1 MVPVAAAFFAR
12 AFVDIKE
19 SEYDKIVDVDQK
31 GQYFLVQAA
40 ARSMIRGG
48 RDGKVVTVASVAY
61 RGEDMPKLAMMTAYN
76 SAKAGVVGMTRGIA
90 KELKQYGINVNCVAP
105 GGMVTPGAIFNN
117 AATAALYGAEW
128 THYVTEYGSS
138 VPVASNP
145 DEIARM
151 ILTMCTP
158 MSDFMYGQLIEVDGG
173 VKQSNAAQVIDAG
186 ADVLVMGTGLFR
198 ADDPKAVVKTLSVA
212 KQQMVEITKALS
224 HENTRLLILDE
235 PSAVLTD
242 TEIDDLFVFIRQLKK
257 TGVGIIYISH
267 RLDEIFGL
275 CSNVSV
281 LRDGCHIDTIPVASV
296 DRQGLINMMVGREM
310 GQEYPKEVGNVGG
323 TILEVKNL
331 SRGILQDIS
340 FEVKSGEVFGI
351 SGLVGAGRT
360 ELARAIL
367 GIDKPESGEV
377 YVRGKKVHYRTFADA
392 IRDGLGLIPEDRKL
406 QGLVQIMSVKRNTT
420 LVNMKRVLRAGVIS
434 SSLEEK
440 LSKEYADKLHVV
452 TPSMETE
459 VQYLSGGNQ
468 QKVVIAKWLFQNS
481 EILFLDEPTRGIDVG
496 AKAEIYRLINRMA
509 KEGKTIIMISSEMPE
524 LLGMCDRI
532 MVMHEGHKMGELNAA
547 EATQEKIMALCS

>member
-1 MVPVAAAFFAR
+1 MDNNYILTLKNITKEFPGVKALDDVTINIERGTIHGLVGENGAGKSTL
-12 AFVDIKE
+12 IKVLAGI
-19 SEYDKIVDVDQK
+19 YQPNK
-31 GQYFLVQAA
+31 GEIIL
-40 ARSMIRGG
+40 
-48 RDGKVVTVASVAY
+48 DGKPCRFNSPIEARRAGISVVHQ
-61 RGEDMPKLAMMTAYN
+61 EIKLA
-76 SAKAGVVGMTRGIA
+76 
-90 KELKQYGINVNCVAP
+90 EP
-105 GGMVTPGAIFNN
+105 
-117 AATAALYGAEW
+117 
-128 THYVTEYGSS
+128 
-138 VPVASNP
+138 
-145 DEIARM
+145 
-151 ILTMCTP
+151 
-158 MSDFMYGQLIEVDGG
+158 
-173 VKQSNAAQVIDAG
+173 
-186 ADVLVMGTGLFR
+186 
-198 ADDPKAVVKTLSVA
+198 LSVA
-212 KQQMVEITKALS
+212 ENMFLGNVQLKNGLVDWKGMRRRAREIVEDLGMDIDINAQVSSLTVAKKQIVEIMHAINNNS
-224 HENTRLLILDE
+224 RILIMDE

-242 TEIDDLFVFIRQLKK
+242 RELEVMFRIVKQLRDEGI
-257 TGVGIIYISH
+257 TIIYISH

-452 TPSMETE
+452 APSMETE

-547 EATQEKIMALCS
+547 EATQAKIMALCS

>member
-1 MVPVAAAFFAR
+1 MDNNYILTLKNITKEFPGVKALDDVTINIERGTIHGLVGENGAGKSTL
-12 AFVDIKE
+12 IKVLAGI
-19 SEYDKIVDVDQK
+19 YRPNK
-31 GQYFLVQAA
+31 GEIIL
-40 ARSMIRGG
+40 
-48 RDGKVVTVASVAY
+48 DGKPCRFNSPIEARRAGISVVHQ
-61 RGEDMPKLAMMTAYN
+61 EIKLA
-76 SAKAGVVGMTRGIA
+76 
-90 KELKQYGINVNCVAP
+90 EP
-105 GGMVTPGAIFNN
+105 
-117 AATAALYGAEW
+117 
-128 THYVTEYGSS
+128 
-138 VPVASNP
+138 
-145 DEIARM
+145 
-151 ILTMCTP
+151 
-158 MSDFMYGQLIEVDGG
+158 
-173 VKQSNAAQVIDAG
+173 
-186 ADVLVMGTGLFR
+186 
-198 ADDPKAVVKTLSVA
+198 LSVA
-212 KQQMVEITKALS
+212 ENMFLGNVQLKNGLVDWKGMRRRAREIVEDLGMDIDIKAQVSSLTVAKKQIVEIMHAINNNS
-224 HENTRLLILDE
+224 RILIMDE

-242 TEIDDLFVFIRQLKK
+242 RELEVMFRIVKQLRDKGI
-257 TGVGIIYISH
+257 TIIYISH

-281 LRDGCHIDTIPVASV
+281 LRDGRHIDTIPVASV

-331 SRGILQDIS
+331 SRGILRDIS

-440 LSKEYADKLHVV
+440 LSKEYANKLHVV

-547 EATQEKIMALCS
+547 EATQAKIMALCS

>member
-1 MVPVAAAFFAR
+1 MDNNYILTLKNITKEFPGVKALDDVTINIERGTIHGLVGENGAGKSTL
-12 AFVDIKE
+12 IKVLAGI
-19 SEYDKIVDVDQK
+19 YQPNK
-31 GQYFLVQAA
+31 GEIIL
-40 ARSMIRGG
+40 
-48 RDGKVVTVASVAY
+48 DGKPCRFNSPIEARRAGISVVHQ
-61 RGEDMPKLAMMTAYN
+61 EIKLA
-76 SAKAGVVGMTRGIA
+76 
-90 KELKQYGINVNCVAP
+90 EP
-105 GGMVTPGAIFNN
+105 
-117 AATAALYGAEW
+117 
-128 THYVTEYGSS
+128 
-138 VPVASNP
+138 
-145 DEIARM
+145 
-151 ILTMCTP
+151 
-158 MSDFMYGQLIEVDGG
+158 
-173 VKQSNAAQVIDAG
+173 
-186 ADVLVMGTGLFR
+186 
-198 ADDPKAVVKTLSVA
+198 LSVA
-212 KQQMVEITKALS
+212 ENMFLGNVQLKNGLVDWKGMRRRAREIVEDLGMDIDINAQVSSLTVAKKQIVEIMHAINNNS
-224 HENTRLLILDE
+224 RILIMDE

-242 TEIDDLFVFIRQLKK
+242 RELEVMFRIVKQLRDEGI
-257 TGVGIIYISH
+257 TIIYISH

-468 QKVVIAKWLFQNS
+468 QKVVIAKWLVQNS

-547 EATQEKIMALCS
+547 EATQAKIMALCS

>member
-1 MVPVAAAFFAR
+1 MDNNYILTLKNITKEFPGVKALDDVTINIERGTIHGLVGENGAGKSTL
-12 AFVDIKE
+12 IKVLAGI
-19 SEYDKIVDVDQK
+19 YQPNK
-31 GQYFLVQAA
+31 GEIIL
-40 ARSMIRGG
+40 
-48 RDGKVVTVASVAY
+48 DGKPCRFNSPIEARRAGISVVHQ
-61 RGEDMPKLAMMTAYN
+61 EIKLA
-76 SAKAGVVGMTRGIA
+76 
-90 KELKQYGINVNCVAP
+90 EP
-105 GGMVTPGAIFNN
+105 
-117 AATAALYGAEW
+117 
-128 THYVTEYGSS
+128 
-138 VPVASNP
+138 
-145 DEIARM
+145 
-151 ILTMCTP
+151 
-158 MSDFMYGQLIEVDGG
+158 
-173 VKQSNAAQVIDAG
+173 
-186 ADVLVMGTGLFR
+186 
-198 ADDPKAVVKTLSVA
+198 LSVA
-212 KQQMVEITKALS
+212 ENMFLGNVQLKNGLVDWKGMRRRAREIVEDLGMDIDINAQVSSLTVAKKQIVEIMHAINNNS
-224 HENTRLLILDE
+224 RILIMDE

-242 TEIDDLFVFIRQLKK
+242 RELEVMFRIVKQLRDKGI
-257 TGVGIIYISH
+257 TIIYISH

-340 FEVKSGEVFGI
+340 FEVNSGEVFGI

-547 EATQEKIMALCS
+547 EATQAKIMALMIQTTV

>member
-1 MVPVAAAFFAR
+1 MDNNYILTLKNITKEFPGVKALDDVTINIERGTIHGLVGENGAGKSTL
-12 AFVDIKE
+12 IKVLAGI
-19 SEYDKIVDVDQK
+19 YQPNK
-31 GQYFLVQAA
+31 GEIIL
-40 ARSMIRGG
+40 
-48 RDGKVVTVASVAY
+48 DGKPCRFNSPIEARRAGISVVHQ
-61 RGEDMPKLAMMTAYN
+61 EIKLA
-76 SAKAGVVGMTRGIA
+76 
-90 KELKQYGINVNCVAP
+90 EP
-105 GGMVTPGAIFNN
+105 
-117 AATAALYGAEW
+117 
-128 THYVTEYGSS
+128 
-138 VPVASNP
+138 
-145 DEIARM
+145 
-151 ILTMCTP
+151 
-158 MSDFMYGQLIEVDGG
+158 
-173 VKQSNAAQVIDAG
+173 
-186 ADVLVMGTGLFR
+186 
-198 ADDPKAVVKTLSVA
+198 LSVA
-212 KQQMVEITKALS
+212 ENMFLGNVQLKNSLVDWKGMRRRAREIVEDLGMDIDINAQVSSLTVAKKQIVEIMHAINNNS
-224 HENTRLLILDE
+224 RILIMDE

-242 TEIDDLFVFIRQLKK
+242 RELEVMFRIVKQLRDEGI
-257 TGVGIIYISH
+257 TIIYISH

-281 LRDGCHIDTIPVASV
+281 LRDGRHIDTIPVASI

-547 EATQEKIMALCS
+547 EATQAKIMALCS

>member
-1 MVPVAAAFFAR
+1 MDNNYILTLKNITKEFPGVKALDDVTINIERGTIHGLVGENGAGKSTL
-12 AFVDIKE
+12 IKILAGI
-19 SEYDKIVDVDQK
+19 YQPNK
-31 GQYFLVQAA
+31 GEIIL
-40 ARSMIRGG
+40 
-48 RDGKVVTVASVAY
+48 DGKPCRFNSPIEARRAGISVVHQ
-61 RGEDMPKLAMMTAYN
+61 EIKLA
-76 SAKAGVVGMTRGIA
+76 
-90 KELKQYGINVNCVAP
+90 EP
-105 GGMVTPGAIFNN
+105 
-117 AATAALYGAEW
+117 
-128 THYVTEYGSS
+128 
-138 VPVASNP
+138 
-145 DEIARM
+145 
-151 ILTMCTP
+151 
-158 MSDFMYGQLIEVDGG
+158 
-173 VKQSNAAQVIDAG
+173 
-186 ADVLVMGTGLFR
+186 
-198 ADDPKAVVKTLSVA
+198 LSVA
-212 KQQMVEITKALS
+212 ENMFLGNVQLKNGLVDWKGMRRRAREIVEDLGMDIDINAQVSSLTVAKKQIVEIMHAINNNS
-224 HENTRLLILDE
+224 RILIMDE

-242 TEIDDLFVFIRQLKK
+242 RELEVMFRIVKQLRDEGI
-257 TGVGIIYISH
+257 TIIYISH

-496 AKAEIYRLINRMA
+496 AKVEIYRLINRMA

-524 LLGMCDRI
+524 LLGLCDRI

>member
-1 MVPVAAAFFAR
+1 MDNNYILTLKNITKEFPGVKALDDVTINIERGTIHGLVGENGAGKSTL
-12 AFVDIKE
+12 IKVLAGI
-19 SEYDKIVDVDQK
+19 YQPNK
-31 GQYFLVQAA
+31 GEIIL
-40 ARSMIRGG
+40 
-48 RDGKVVTVASVAY
+48 DGKPCRFNSPIEARRAGISVVHQ
-61 RGEDMPKLAMMTAYN
+61 EIKLA
-76 SAKAGVVGMTRGIA
+76 
-90 KELKQYGINVNCVAP
+90 EP
-105 GGMVTPGAIFNN
+105 
-117 AATAALYGAEW
+117 
-128 THYVTEYGSS
+128 
-138 VPVASNP
+138 
-145 DEIARM
+145 
-151 ILTMCTP
+151 
-158 MSDFMYGQLIEVDGG
+158 
-173 VKQSNAAQVIDAG
+173 
-186 ADVLVMGTGLFR
+186 
-198 ADDPKAVVKTLSVA
+198 LSVA
-212 KQQMVEITKALS
+212 ENMFLGNVQLKNGLVDWKGMRRRAREIVEDLGMDIDINAQVSSLTVAKKQIVEIMHAINNNS
-224 HENTRLLILDE
+224 RILIMDE

-242 TEIDDLFVFIRQLKK
+242 RELEVMFRIVKQLRDKGI
-257 TGVGIIYISH
+257 TIIYISH

-275 CSNVSV
+275 CSNVRV
-281 LRDGCHIDTIPVASV
+281 LRDGRHIDTIPVASV

-331 SRGILQDIS
+331 SRGILRDIS

-440 LSKEYADKLHVV
+440 LSKEYANKLHVV

-547 EATQEKIMALCS
+547 EATQAKIMALCS

>member
-1 MVPVAAAFFAR
+1 MDNNYILTLKNITKEFPGVKALDDVTINIERGTIHGLVGENGAGKSTL
-12 AFVDIKE
+12 IKVLAGI
-19 SEYDKIVDVDQK
+19 YQPNK
-31 GQYFLVQAA
+31 GEIIL
-40 ARSMIRGG
+40 
-48 RDGKVVTVASVAY
+48 DGKPCRFNSPIEARRAGISVVHQ
-61 RGEDMPKLAMMTAYN
+61 EIKLA
-76 SAKAGVVGMTRGIA
+76 
-90 KELKQYGINVNCVAP
+90 
-105 GGMVTPGAIFNN
+105 
-117 AATAALYGAEW
+117 
-128 THYVTEYGSS
+128 
-138 VPVASNP
+138 
-145 DEIARM
+145 
-151 ILTMCTP
+151 
-158 MSDFMYGQLIEVDGG
+158 
-173 VKQSNAAQVIDAG
+173 
-186 ADVLVMGTGLFR
+186 
-198 ADDPKAVVKTLSVA
+198 DPLSVA
-212 KQQMVEITKALS
+212 ENMFLGNVQLKNGLVDWKGMRRRAREIVEDLGMDIDINAQVSSLTVAKKQIVEIMHAINNNS
-224 HENTRLLILDE
+224 RILIMDE

-242 TEIDDLFVFIRQLKK
+242 RELEVMFRIVKQLRDEGI
-257 TGVGIIYISH
+257 TIIYISH

-547 EATQEKIMALCS
+547 EATQAKIMALCS

>member
-1 MVPVAAAFFAR
+1 MDNNYILTLKNITKEFPGVKALDDVTINIERGTIHGLVGENGAGKSTL
-12 AFVDIKE
+12 IKVLAGI
-19 SEYDKIVDVDQK
+19 YQPNK
-31 GQYFLVQAA
+31 GEIIL
-40 ARSMIRGG
+40 
-48 RDGKVVTVASVAY
+48 DGKPCRFNSPIEARRAGISVVHQ
-61 RGEDMPKLAMMTAYN
+61 EIKLA
-76 SAKAGVVGMTRGIA
+76 
-90 KELKQYGINVNCVAP
+90 EP
-105 GGMVTPGAIFNN
+105 
-117 AATAALYGAEW
+117 
-128 THYVTEYGSS
+128 
-138 VPVASNP
+138 
-145 DEIARM
+145 
-151 ILTMCTP
+151 
-158 MSDFMYGQLIEVDGG
+158 
-173 VKQSNAAQVIDAG
+173 
-186 ADVLVMGTGLFR
+186 
-198 ADDPKAVVKTLSVA
+198 LSVA
-212 KQQMVEITKALS
+212 ENMFLGNVQLKNGLVDWKGMRRRAREIVEDLGMDIDINAQVSSLTVAKKQIVEIMHAINNNS
-224 HENTRLLILDE
+224 RILIMDE

-242 TEIDDLFVFIRQLKK
+242 RELEVMFRIVKQLRDEGI
-257 TGVGIIYISH
+257 TIIYISH

-331 SRGILQDIS
+331 SRGILRDIS

-440 LSKEYADKLHVV
+440 LSKEYANKLHVV

-547 EATQEKIMALCS
+547 EATQAKIMALCS

>member
-1 MVPVAAAFFAR
+1 MDNNYILTLKNITKEFPGVKALDDVTINIERGTIHGLVGENGAGKSTL
-12 AFVDIKE
+12 IKILAGI
-19 SEYDKIVDVDQK
+19 YQPNK
-31 GQYFLVQAA
+31 GEIIL
-40 ARSMIRGG
+40 
-48 RDGKVVTVASVAY
+48 DGKPCRFNSPIEARRAGISVVHQ
-61 RGEDMPKLAMMTAYN
+61 EIKLA
-76 SAKAGVVGMTRGIA
+76 
-90 KELKQYGINVNCVAP
+90 EP
-105 GGMVTPGAIFNN
+105 
-117 AATAALYGAEW
+117 
-128 THYVTEYGSS
+128 
-138 VPVASNP
+138 
-145 DEIARM
+145 
-151 ILTMCTP
+151 
-158 MSDFMYGQLIEVDGG
+158 
-173 VKQSNAAQVIDAG
+173 
-186 ADVLVMGTGLFR
+186 
-198 ADDPKAVVKTLSVA
+198 LSVA
-212 KQQMVEITKALS
+212 ENMFLGNVQLKNGLVDWKGMRRRAREIVEDLGMDIDINAQVSSLTVAKKQIVEIMHAINNNS
-224 HENTRLLILDE
+224 RILIMDE

-242 TEIDDLFVFIRQLKK
+242 RELEVMFRIVKQLRDKGI
-257 TGVGIIYISH
+257 TIIYISH

-524 LLGMCDRI
+524 LLGLCDRI

>member
-1 MVPVAAAFFAR
+1 MDNNYILTLKNITKEFPGVKALDDVTINIERGTIHGLVGENGAGKSTL
-12 AFVDIKE
+12 IKILAGI
-19 SEYDKIVDVDQK
+19 YQPNK
-31 GQYFLVQAA
+31 GEIIL
-40 ARSMIRGG
+40 
-48 RDGKVVTVASVAY
+48 DGKPCRFNSPIEARRAGISVVHQ
-61 RGEDMPKLAMMTAYN
+61 EIKLA
-76 SAKAGVVGMTRGIA
+76 
-90 KELKQYGINVNCVAP
+90 EP
-105 GGMVTPGAIFNN
+105 
-117 AATAALYGAEW
+117 
-128 THYVTEYGSS
+128 
-138 VPVASNP
+138 
-145 DEIARM
+145 
-151 ILTMCTP
+151 
-158 MSDFMYGQLIEVDGG
+158 
-173 VKQSNAAQVIDAG
+173 
-186 ADVLVMGTGLFR
+186 
-198 ADDPKAVVKTLSVA
+198 LSVA
-212 KQQMVEITKALS
+212 ENMFLGNVQLKNGLVDWKGMRRRAREIVEDLGMDIDINAQVSSLTVAKKQIVEIMHAINNNS
-224 HENTRLLILDE
+224 RILIMDE

-242 TEIDDLFVFIRQLKK
+242 RELEVMFRIVKQLRDEGI
-257 TGVGIIYISH
+257 TIIYISH

-496 AKAEIYRLINRMA
+496 AKVEIYRLINRMA

>member
-1 MVPVAAAFFAR
+1 MDNNYILTLKNITKEFPGVKALDDVTINIERGTIHGLVGENGAGKSTL
-12 AFVDIKE
+12 IKILAGI
-19 SEYDKIVDVDQK
+19 YQPNK
-31 GQYFLVQAA
+31 GEIIL
-40 ARSMIRGG
+40 
-48 RDGKVVTVASVAY
+48 DGKPCRFNSPIEARRAGISVVHQ
-61 RGEDMPKLAMMTAYN
+61 EIKLA
-76 SAKAGVVGMTRGIA
+76 
-90 KELKQYGINVNCVAP
+90 EP
-105 GGMVTPGAIFNN
+105 
-117 AATAALYGAEW
+117 
-128 THYVTEYGSS
+128 
-138 VPVASNP
+138 
-145 DEIARM
+145 
-151 ILTMCTP
+151 
-158 MSDFMYGQLIEVDGG
+158 
-173 VKQSNAAQVIDAG
+173 
-186 ADVLVMGTGLFR
+186 
-198 ADDPKAVVKTLSVA
+198 LSVA
-212 KQQMVEITKALS
+212 ENMFLGNVQLKNGLVDWKGMRRRAREIVEDLGMDIDINAQVSSLTVAKKQIVEIMHAINNNS
-224 HENTRLLILDE
+224 RILIMDE

-242 TEIDDLFVFIRQLKK
+242 RELEVMFRIVKQLRDEGI
-257 TGVGIIYISH
+257 TIIYISH

-331 SRGILQDIS
+331 SRGILRDIS

-420 LVNMKRVLRAGVIS
+420 LVNMKRVLHAGVIS

>member
-1 MVPVAAAFFAR
+1 MDNNYILTLKNITKEFPGVKALDDVTINIERGTIHGLVGENGAGKSTL
-12 AFVDIKE
+12 IKILAGI
-19 SEYDKIVDVDQK
+19 YQPNK
-31 GQYFLVQAA
+31 GEIIL
-40 ARSMIRGG
+40 
-48 RDGKVVTVASVAY
+48 DGKPCRFNSPIEARRAGISVVHQ
-61 RGEDMPKLAMMTAYN
+61 EIKLA
-76 SAKAGVVGMTRGIA
+76 
-90 KELKQYGINVNCVAP
+90 EP
-105 GGMVTPGAIFNN
+105 
-117 AATAALYGAEW
+117 
-128 THYVTEYGSS
+128 
-138 VPVASNP
+138 
-145 DEIARM
+145 
-151 ILTMCTP
+151 
-158 MSDFMYGQLIEVDGG
+158 
-173 VKQSNAAQVIDAG
+173 
-186 ADVLVMGTGLFR
+186 
-198 ADDPKAVVKTLSVA
+198 LSVA
-212 KQQMVEITKALS
+212 ENMFLGNVQLKNGLVDWKGMRRRAREIVEDLGMDIDINAQVSSLTVAKKQIVEIMHAINNNS
-224 HENTRLLILDE
+224 RILIMDE

-242 TEIDDLFVFIRQLKK
+242 RELEVMFRIVKQLRDEGI
-257 TGVGIIYISH
+257 TIIYISH

-281 LRDGCHIDTIPVASV
+281 LRDGRHIDTIPVASI

-392 IRDGLGLIPEDRKL
+392 IREGLGLIPEDRKL

-496 AKAEIYRLINRMA
+496 AKVEIYRLINRMA

-524 LLGMCDRI
+524 LLGLCDRI

>member
-1 MVPVAAAFFAR
+1 MDNNYILTLKNITKEFPGVKALDDVTINIERGTIHGLVGENGAGKSTL
-12 AFVDIKE
+12 IKVLAGI
-19 SEYDKIVDVDQK
+19 YQPNK
-31 GQYFLVQAA
+31 GEIIL
-40 ARSMIRGG
+40 
-48 RDGKVVTVASVAY
+48 DGKPCRFNSPIEARRAGISVVHQ
-61 RGEDMPKLAMMTAYN
+61 EIKLA
-76 SAKAGVVGMTRGIA
+76 
-90 KELKQYGINVNCVAP
+90 EP
-105 GGMVTPGAIFNN
+105 
-117 AATAALYGAEW
+117 
-128 THYVTEYGSS
+128 
-138 VPVASNP
+138 
-145 DEIARM
+145 
-151 ILTMCTP
+151 
-158 MSDFMYGQLIEVDGG
+158 
-173 VKQSNAAQVIDAG
+173 
-186 ADVLVMGTGLFR
+186 
-198 ADDPKAVVKTLSVA
+198 LSVA
-212 KQQMVEITKALS
+212 ENMFLGNVQLKNGLVDWKGMRRRAREIVEDLGMDIDINAQVSSLTVAKKQIVEIMHAINNNS
-224 HENTRLLILDE
+224 RILIMDE

-242 TEIDDLFVFIRQLKK
+242 RELEVMFRIVKQLRDEGI
-257 TGVGIIYISH
+257 TIIYISH

-481 EILFLDEPTRGIDVG
+481 EILFLDEPTRGIDVD

-547 EATQEKIMALCS
+547 EATQAKIMALCS

>member
-1 MVPVAAAFFAR
+1 MDNNYILTLKNITKEFPGVKALDDVTINIERGTIHGLVGENGAGKSTL
-12 AFVDIKE
+12 IKVLAGI
-19 SEYDKIVDVDQK
+19 YQPNK
-31 GQYFLVQAA
+31 GEIIL
-40 ARSMIRGG
+40 
-48 RDGKVVTVASVAY
+48 DGKPCRFNSPIEARRAGISVVHQ
-61 RGEDMPKLAMMTAYN
+61 EIKLA
-76 SAKAGVVGMTRGIA
+76 
-90 KELKQYGINVNCVAP
+90 EP
-105 GGMVTPGAIFNN
+105 
-117 AATAALYGAEW
+117 
-128 THYVTEYGSS
+128 
-138 VPVASNP
+138 
-145 DEIARM
+145 
-151 ILTMCTP
+151 
-158 MSDFMYGQLIEVDGG
+158 
-173 VKQSNAAQVIDAG
+173 
-186 ADVLVMGTGLFR
+186 
-198 ADDPKAVVKTLSVA
+198 LSVA
-212 KQQMVEITKALS
+212 ENMFLGNVQLKNGLVDWKGMRRRAREIVEDLGMDIDINAQVSSLTVAKKQIVEIMHAINNNS
-224 HENTRLLILDE
+224 RILIMDE

-242 TEIDDLFVFIRQLKK
+242 RELEVMFRIVKQLRDEGI
-257 TGVGIIYISH
+257 TIIYISH

-481 EILFLDEPTRGIDVG
+481 EILFLEEPTRGIDVG

-524 LLGMCDRI
+524 LLGLCDRI

>member
-1 MVPVAAAFFAR
+1 MDNNYILTLKNITKEFPGVKALDDVTINIERGTIHGLVGENGAGKSTL
-12 AFVDIKE
+12 IKVLAGI
-19 SEYDKIVDVDQK
+19 YQPNK
-31 GQYFLVQAA
+31 GEIIL
-40 ARSMIRGG
+40 
-48 RDGKVVTVASVAY
+48 DGKPCRFNSPIEARRAGISVVHQ
-61 RGEDMPKLAMMTAYN
+61 EIKLA
-76 SAKAGVVGMTRGIA
+76 
-90 KELKQYGINVNCVAP
+90 EP
-105 GGMVTPGAIFNN
+105 
-117 AATAALYGAEW
+117 
-128 THYVTEYGSS
+128 
-138 VPVASNP
+138 
-145 DEIARM
+145 
-151 ILTMCTP
+151 
-158 MSDFMYGQLIEVDGG
+158 
-173 VKQSNAAQVIDAG
+173 
-186 ADVLVMGTGLFR
+186 
-198 ADDPKAVVKTLSVA
+198 LSVA
-212 KQQMVEITKALS
+212 ENMFLGNVQLKNGLVDWKGMRRRAREIVEDLGMDIDINAQVSSLTVAKKQIVEIMHAINNNS
-224 HENTRLLILDE
+224 RILIMDE

-242 TEIDDLFVFIRQLKK
+242 RELEVMFRIVKQLRDEGI
-257 TGVGIIYISH
+257 TIIYISH

-377 YVRGKKVHYRTFADA
+377 YVRGKKDHYRTFADA

-547 EATQEKIMALCS
+547 EATQAKIMALCS

>member
-1 MVPVAAAFFAR
+1 MDNNYILTLKNITKEFPGVKALDDVTINIERGTIHGLVGENGAGKSTL
-12 AFVDIKE
+12 IKVLAGI
-19 SEYDKIVDVDQK
+19 YRPNK
-31 GQYFLVQAA
+31 GEIIL
-40 ARSMIRGG
+40 
-48 RDGKVVTVASVAY
+48 DGKPCRFNSPIEARRAGISVVHQ
-61 RGEDMPKLAMMTAYN
+61 EIKLA
-76 SAKAGVVGMTRGIA
+76 
-90 KELKQYGINVNCVAP
+90 EP
-105 GGMVTPGAIFNN
+105 
-117 AATAALYGAEW
+117 
-128 THYVTEYGSS
+128 
-138 VPVASNP
+138 
-145 DEIARM
+145 
-151 ILTMCTP
+151 
-158 MSDFMYGQLIEVDGG
+158 
-173 VKQSNAAQVIDAG
+173 
-186 ADVLVMGTGLFR
+186 
-198 ADDPKAVVKTLSVA
+198 LSVA
-212 KQQMVEITKALS
+212 ENMFLGNVQLKNGLVDWKGMRRRAREIVEDLGMDIDINAQVSSLTVAKKQIVEIMHAINNNS
-224 HENTRLLILDE
+224 RILIMDE

-242 TEIDDLFVFIRQLKK
+242 RELEVMFRIVKQLRDEGI
-257 TGVGIIYISH
+257 TIIYISH

-281 LRDGCHIDTIPVASV
+281 LRDGRHIDTIPVASV

-547 EATQEKIMALCS
+547 EATQAKIMALCS

>member
-1 MVPVAAAFFAR
+1 MDNNYILTLKNITKEFPGVKALDDVTINIERGTIHGLVGENGAGKSTL
-12 AFVDIKE
+12 IKVLAGI
-19 SEYDKIVDVDQK
+19 YQPNK
-31 GQYFLVQAA
+31 GEIIL
-40 ARSMIRGG
+40 
-48 RDGKVVTVASVAY
+48 DGKPCRFNSPIEARRAGISVVHQ
-61 RGEDMPKLAMMTAYN
+61 EIKLA
-76 SAKAGVVGMTRGIA
+76 
-90 KELKQYGINVNCVAP
+90 EP
-105 GGMVTPGAIFNN
+105 
-117 AATAALYGAEW
+117 
-128 THYVTEYGSS
+128 
-138 VPVASNP
+138 
-145 DEIARM
+145 
-151 ILTMCTP
+151 
-158 MSDFMYGQLIEVDGG
+158 
-173 VKQSNAAQVIDAG
+173 
-186 ADVLVMGTGLFR
+186 
-198 ADDPKAVVKTLSVA
+198 LSVA
-212 KQQMVEITKALS
+212 ENMFLGNIQLKNGLVDWKGMRRRAREIVEDLGMDIDINAQVSSLTVAKKQIVEIMHAINNNS
-224 HENTRLLILDE
+224 RILIMDE

-242 TEIDDLFVFIRQLKK
+242 RELEVMFRIVKQLRDKGI
-257 TGVGIIYISH
+257 TIIYISH

-351 SGLVGAGRT
+351 SGLIGAGRT

-547 EATQEKIMALCS
+547 EATQAKIMALCS

>member
-1 MVPVAAAFFAR
+1 MDNNYILTLKNITKEFPGVKALDDVTINIERGTIHGLVGENGAGKSTLIKILAGIYQPNKGEIILDGRPCRFNSPIEAR
-12 AFVDIKE
+12 RAGI
-19 SEYDKIVDVDQK
+19 S
-31 GQYFLVQAA
+31 
-40 ARSMIRGG
+40 
-48 RDGKVVTVASVAY
+48 VVHQ
-61 RGEDMPKLAMMTAYN
+61 EIKLA
-76 SAKAGVVGMTRGIA
+76 
-90 KELKQYGINVNCVAP
+90 EP
-105 GGMVTPGAIFNN
+105 
-117 AATAALYGAEW
+117 
-128 THYVTEYGSS
+128 
-138 VPVASNP
+138 
-145 DEIARM
+145 
-151 ILTMCTP
+151 
-158 MSDFMYGQLIEVDGG
+158 
-173 VKQSNAAQVIDAG
+173 
-186 ADVLVMGTGLFR
+186 
-198 ADDPKAVVKTLSVA
+198 LSVA
-212 KQQMVEITKALS
+212 ENMFLGNVQLKNGLVDWKGMRRRAREIVEDLGMDIDINAQVSSLTVAKKQIVEIMHAINNNS
-224 HENTRLLILDE
+224 RILIMDE

-242 TEIDDLFVFIRQLKK
+242 RELEVMFRIVKQLRDEGI
-257 TGVGIIYISH
+257 TIIYISH

-547 EATQEKIMALCS
+547 EATQAKIMALCS

>member
-1 MVPVAAAFFAR
+1 MDNNYILTLKNITKEFPGVKALDDVTINIERGTIHGLVGENGAGKSTL
-12 AFVDIKE
+12 IKVLAGI
-19 SEYDKIVDVDQK
+19 YRPNK
-31 GQYFLVQAA
+31 GEIIL
-40 ARSMIRGG
+40 
-48 RDGKVVTVASVAY
+48 DGKPCRFNSPIEARRAGISVVHQ
-61 RGEDMPKLAMMTAYN
+61 EIKLA
-76 SAKAGVVGMTRGIA
+76 
-90 KELKQYGINVNCVAP
+90 EP
-105 GGMVTPGAIFNN
+105 
-117 AATAALYGAEW
+117 
-128 THYVTEYGSS
+128 
-138 VPVASNP
+138 
-145 DEIARM
+145 
-151 ILTMCTP
+151 
-158 MSDFMYGQLIEVDGG
+158 
-173 VKQSNAAQVIDAG
+173 
-186 ADVLVMGTGLFR
+186 
-198 ADDPKAVVKTLSVA
+198 LSVA
-212 KQQMVEITKALS
+212 ENMFLGNVQLKNGLVDWKGMRRRAREIVEDLGMDIDINAQVSSLTVAKKQIVEIMHAINNNS
-224 HENTRLLILDE
+224 RILIMDE

-242 TEIDDLFVFIRQLKK
+242 RELEVMFRIVKQLRDKGI
-257 TGVGIIYISH
+257 TIIYISH

-281 LRDGCHIDTIPVASV
+281 LRDGRHIDTIPVASV

-331 SRGILQDIS
+331 SRGILRDIS

>member
-1 MVPVAAAFFAR
+1 MDNNYILTLKNITKEFPGVKALDDVTINIERGTIHGLVGENGAGKSTL
-12 AFVDIKE
+12 IKVLAGI
-19 SEYDKIVDVDQK
+19 YQPNK
-31 GQYFLVQAA
+31 GEIIL
-40 ARSMIRGG
+40 
-48 RDGKVVTVASVAY
+48 DGKPCRFNSPIEARRAGISVVHQ
-61 RGEDMPKLAMMTAYN
+61 EIKLA
-76 SAKAGVVGMTRGIA
+76 
-90 KELKQYGINVNCVAP
+90 EP
-105 GGMVTPGAIFNN
+105 
-117 AATAALYGAEW
+117 
-128 THYVTEYGSS
+128 
-138 VPVASNP
+138 
-145 DEIARM
+145 
-151 ILTMCTP
+151 
-158 MSDFMYGQLIEVDGG
+158 
-173 VKQSNAAQVIDAG
+173 
-186 ADVLVMGTGLFR
+186 
-198 ADDPKAVVKTLSVA
+198 LSVA
-212 KQQMVEITKALS
+212 ENMFLGNVQLKNGLVDWKGMRRRAREIVEDLGMDIDINAQVSSLTVAKKQIVEIMHAINNNS
-224 HENTRLLILDE
+224 RILIMDE

-242 TEIDDLFVFIRQLKK
+242 RELEVMFRIVKQLRDKGI
-257 TGVGIIYISH
+257 TIIYISH

-281 LRDGCHIDTIPVASV
+281 LRDGRHIDTIPVASV

-420 LVNMKRVLRAGVIS
+420 LVNMKRVLHAGVIS

-496 AKAEIYRLINRMA
+496 AKAEIYRLINQMA

-547 EATQEKIMALCS
+547 EATQAKIMALCS

>member
-1 MVPVAAAFFAR
+1 MDNNYILTLKNITNEVPGVKALDDVTINIERGTIHGLVGENGAGKSTL
-12 AFVDIKE
+12 IKVLAGI
-19 SEYDKIVDVDQK
+19 YQPNK
-31 GQYFLVQAA
+31 GEIIL
-40 ARSMIRGG
+40 
-48 RDGKVVTVASVAY
+48 DGKPCRFNSPIEARRAGISVVHQ
-61 RGEDMPKLAMMTAYN
+61 EIKLA
-76 SAKAGVVGMTRGIA
+76 
-90 KELKQYGINVNCVAP
+90 EP
-105 GGMVTPGAIFNN
+105 
-117 AATAALYGAEW
+117 
-128 THYVTEYGSS
+128 
-138 VPVASNP
+138 
-145 DEIARM
+145 
-151 ILTMCTP
+151 
-158 MSDFMYGQLIEVDGG
+158 
-173 VKQSNAAQVIDAG
+173 
-186 ADVLVMGTGLFR
+186 
-198 ADDPKAVVKTLSVA
+198 LSVA
-212 KQQMVEITKALS
+212 ENMFLGNVQLKNGLVDWKGMRRRAREIVEDLGMDIDINAQVSSLTVAKKQIVEIMHAINNNS
-224 HENTRLLILDE
+224 RILIMDE

-242 TEIDDLFVFIRQLKK
+242 RELEVMFRIVKQLRDEGI
-257 TGVGIIYISH
+257 TIIYISH

-524 LLGMCDRI
+524 LLGLCDRI

>member
-1 MVPVAAAFFAR
+1 MDNNYILTLKNITKEFPGVKALDDVTINIERGTIHGLVGENGAGKSTL
-12 AFVDIKE
+12 IKVLAGI
-19 SEYDKIVDVDQK
+19 YQPNK
-31 GQYFLVQAA
+31 GEIIL
-40 ARSMIRGG
+40 
-48 RDGKVVTVASVAY
+48 DGKPCRFNSPIEARRAGISVVHQ
-61 RGEDMPKLAMMTAYN
+61 EIKLA
-76 SAKAGVVGMTRGIA
+76 
-90 KELKQYGINVNCVAP
+90 EP
-105 GGMVTPGAIFNN
+105 
-117 AATAALYGAEW
+117 
-128 THYVTEYGSS
+128 
-138 VPVASNP
+138 
-145 DEIARM
+145 
-151 ILTMCTP
+151 
-158 MSDFMYGQLIEVDGG
+158 
-173 VKQSNAAQVIDAG
+173 
-186 ADVLVMGTGLFR
+186 
-198 ADDPKAVVKTLSVA
+198 LSVA
-212 KQQMVEITKALS
+212 ENMFLGNVQLKNGLVDWKGMRRRAREIVEDLGMDIDINAQVSSLTVAKKQIVEIMHAINNNS
-224 HENTRLLILDE
+224 RILIMDE

-242 TEIDDLFVFIRQLKK
+242 RELEVMFRIVKQLRDKGI
-257 TGVGIIYISH
+257 TIIYISH

-281 LRDGCHIDTIPVASV
+281 LRDGCHIDTIPVASI

-547 EATQEKIMALCS
+547 EATQAKIMALCS

>member
-1 MVPVAAAFFAR
+1 MDNNYILTLKNITKEFPGVKALDDVTINIERGTIHGLVGENGAGKSTL
-12 AFVDIKE
+12 IKVLAGI
-19 SEYDKIVDVDQK
+19 YQPNK
-31 GQYFLVQAA
+31 GEIIL
-40 ARSMIRGG
+40 
-48 RDGKVVTVASVAY
+48 DGKPCRFNSPIEARRAGISVVHQ
-61 RGEDMPKLAMMTAYN
+61 EIKLA
-76 SAKAGVVGMTRGIA
+76 
-90 KELKQYGINVNCVAP
+90 EP
-105 GGMVTPGAIFNN
+105 
-117 AATAALYGAEW
+117 
-128 THYVTEYGSS
+128 
-138 VPVASNP
+138 
-145 DEIARM
+145 
-151 ILTMCTP
+151 
-158 MSDFMYGQLIEVDGG
+158 
-173 VKQSNAAQVIDAG
+173 
-186 ADVLVMGTGLFR
+186 
-198 ADDPKAVVKTLSVA
+198 LSVA
-212 KQQMVEITKALS
+212 ENMFLGNVQLKNGLVDWKGMRRRAREIVEDLGMDIDINAQVSSLTVAKKQIVEIMHAINNNS
-224 HENTRLLILDE
+224 RILIMDE

-242 TEIDDLFVFIRQLKK
+242 RELEVMFRIVKQLRDEGI
-257 TGVGIIYISH
+257 TIIYISH

-496 AKAEIYRLINRMA
+496 AKVEIYRLINRMA

-532 MVMHEGHKMGELNAA
+532 MVMH
-547 EATQEKIMALCS
+547 

>member
-1 MVPVAAAFFAR
+1 MDNNYILTLKNITKEFPGVKALDDVTINIERGTIHGLVGENGAGKSTL
-12 AFVDIKE
+12 IKVLAGI
-19 SEYDKIVDVDQK
+19 YQPNK
-31 GQYFLVQAA
+31 GEIIL
-40 ARSMIRGG
+40 
-48 RDGKVVTVASVAY
+48 DGKPCRFNSPIEARRAGISVVHQ
-61 RGEDMPKLAMMTAYN
+61 EIKLA
-76 SAKAGVVGMTRGIA
+76 
-90 KELKQYGINVNCVAP
+90 EP
-105 GGMVTPGAIFNN
+105 
-117 AATAALYGAEW
+117 
-128 THYVTEYGSS
+128 
-138 VPVASNP
+138 
-145 DEIARM
+145 
-151 ILTMCTP
+151 
-158 MSDFMYGQLIEVDGG
+158 
-173 VKQSNAAQVIDAG
+173 
-186 ADVLVMGTGLFR
+186 
-198 ADDPKAVVKTLSVA
+198 LSVA
-212 KQQMVEITKALS
+212 ENMFLGNVQLKNGLVDWKGMRRRAREIVEDLGMDIDINAQVSSLTVAKKQIVEIMHAINNNS
-224 HENTRLLILDE
+224 RILIMDE

-242 TEIDDLFVFIRQLKK
+242 RELEVMFRIVKQLRDKGI
-257 TGVGIIYISH
+257 TIIYISH

-281 LRDGCHIDTIPVASV
+281 LRDGRHIDTIPVASI

-434 SSLEEK
+434 SSLEEE
-440 LSKEYADKLHVV
+440 LSKEYTDKLHVV